1 MPLCM
6 LSTLIN
12 PLLDLLLAKY
22 QFFQFNIS
30 RFDVHQGYN
39 GLIVIEQLTHCY
51 TEAIVR
57 HVNRKKEKSLKIADH
72 LPRLAKR
79 AELPSCFFLFFF

>member
-1 MPLCM
+1 MLLCL

-22 QFFQFNIS
+22 QYFQFDIS
-30 RFDVHQGYN
+30 RFDVHQGNN

-51 TEAIVR
+51 TEAIV
-57 HVNRKKEKSLKIADH
+57 
-72 LPRLAKR
+72 
-79 AELPSCFFLFFF
+79 F

>member
-22 QFFQFNIS
+22 QYFQFNIS
-30 RFDVHQGYN
+30 RFDVHQGYH

-51 TEAIVR
+51 TEAIVFY
-57 HVNRKKEKSLKIADH
+57 VGSQTDI
-72 LPRLAKR
+72 
-79 AELPSCFFLFFF
+79 